1 MARIWVVL
9 IVIPLSVVCLPS
21 RFQATCIEKDNF
33 ADYNLNWGSP
43 DKTGKSLFAMAEQTE
58 SALQGLPPEQHS
70 FIGETTGSGNS
81 QETSRWSSYIP
92 MHYLGSINKT
102 ASIWILV
109 SGLLGF
115 LGIHQSRS
123 RNGL

>member
-1 MARIWVVL
+1 MARIWVAL
-9 IVIPLSVVCLPS
+9 MIIPLSILFLPS
-21 RFQATCIEKDNF
+21 RFQATSIDKDNF
-33 ADYNLNWGSP
+33 ADYDFSGVPP
-43 DKTGKSLFAMAEQTE
+43 DNTGKDFFATAERTS
-58 SALQGLPPEQHS
+58 SAPQNLS
-70 FIGETTGSGNS
+70 FDQDFLRGEMINSGNH
-81 QETSRWSSYIP
+81 QDASRWSSYIP
-92 MHYLGSINKT
+92 MDYLGSINKT